1 MRSRFLPIA
10 LDDAKWL
17 DEIERER
24 STLLKTTAAAEIGRL
39 TRFLDTHMVLYLR
52 NGEEWY
58 DLHPLVR
65 DEVQKIAK
73 SSRPTPAE

>member
-1 MRSRFLPIA
+1 
-10 LDDAKWL
+10 
-17 DEIERER
+17 
-24 STLLKTTAAAEIGRL
+24 
-39 TRFLDTHMVLYLR
+39 MVLYLR